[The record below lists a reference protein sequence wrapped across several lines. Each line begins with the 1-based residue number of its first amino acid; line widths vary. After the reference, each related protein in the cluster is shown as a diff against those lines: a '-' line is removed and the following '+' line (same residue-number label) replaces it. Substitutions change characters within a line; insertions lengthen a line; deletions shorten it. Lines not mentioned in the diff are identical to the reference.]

1 MAFKVFKDKA
11 SNVIFI
17 ITAIGALI
25 TLISYIRPVINY
37 ARDLNNL
44 VHQYENINQSL
55 QKMDVHIDQYEQ
67 DRVNKRKSFSIGLRS
82 DTESGQIVYVDE
94 NNGIYRAF
102 LDPTTKQYFYYNVEG
117 QAVYC
122 YTKKPVRGEERHIEI
137 RPIIIPDTLIVP
149 STNE

>member
-67 DRVNKRKSFSIGLRS
+67 DRVNKRKSFSIGL
-82 DTESGQIVYVDE
+82 
-94 NNGIYRAF
+94 
-102 LDPTTKQYFYYNVEG
+102 
-117 QAVYC
+117 
-122 YTKKPVRGEERHIEI
+122 
-137 RPIIIPDTLIVP
+137 
-149 STNE
+149 